1 MSIATCLELPSILS
15 SFTRFSFLKFLMRSL
30 SSIYYPRLSLTSFIA
45 YFILLIFFIHQ
56 QVLVMYTLSKVN
68 KMLNKIKEKITNK
81 TIMKNNKRFI

>member
-1 MSIATCLELPSILS
+1 
-15 SFTRFSFLKFLMRSL
+15 
-30 SSIYYPRLSLTSFIA
+30 
-45 YFILLIFFIHQ
+45 LIFFIHQ